1 MTFYSR
7 ALVVFLCFWS
17 LSASSAQ
24 EEPSAFAAQVRDL
37 VRQLGDKEF
46 SKREAAR
53 KALVNMG
60 IKAIPIIDQ
69 LPPPRD
75 LETNLRLRKVRYQII
90 GYVEDIE
97 KYLTDMPAKGNEPIR
112 TELTPELKGVIA
124 ASSPKSGDLLLTY
137 IQNPGH
143 RLHRQAINALVQS
156 WDHLTSKQIDA
167 YLRHALVL
175 ESRAR
180 PQFPQKVPAVVGM
193 TYYCRYGWG
202 GWPPDKSFHL
212 TTSTTHYLDGKLYGA
227 PFDYQGPIAA
237 TGWISTKDLST
248 GSHSYHFTLD
258 YEFTHQGTTT
268 RGQLRSRD
276 YSLEMLP
283 ATAPD
288 TLMAQPDPDL
298 DKLVR
303 KHLRFIDR
311 DPSAEELFL
320 GQDHVVDQWEP
331 QVTWKDGDKQF
342 AMRVPTWKVD
352 RPLPVDLCFET
363 EILDVKT
370 GKTYQAAT
378 LIHKK
383 DKIDY
388 GYLSPTP
395 PWVFAKGRTGFVE
408 VEVRLTPSR
417 ALALGDPAITRYYPG
432 SIVSGRLRVK
442 IVHVNP
448 VD

>member
-24 EEPSAFAAQVRDL
+24 EEPSALAAQVRDL
-37 VRQLGDKEF
+37 IRQLGDKEF
-46 SKREAAR
+46 PKRDAAR

-60 IKAIPIIDQ
+60 TKAIPIIDQ

-97 KYLTDMPAKGNEPIR
+97 KYLTAMPAKGNEPIR

-124 ASSPKSGDLLLTY
+124 ASSPKSGNLLLTY

-156 WDHLTSKQIDA
+156 WSHLTSKQIDA
-167 YLRHALVL
+167 YFRHALVL

-193 TYYCRYGWG
+193 TYYCRYGWS
-202 GWPPDKSFHL
+202 GWPPDKNFHL
-212 TTSTTHYLDGKLYGA
+212 KTRTLHYLDGKTYGA
-227 PFDYQGPIAA
+227 PFDHQGPIAT

-276 YSLEMLP
+276 FSLEMLP

-288 TLMAQPDPDL
+288 TLIAQSDPDL

-320 GQDHVVDQWEP
+320 GQDHVVDPWLP
-331 QVTWKDGDKQF
+331 QVSWKEGATQY
-342 AMRVPTWKVD
+342 ALRVPTWKVEQS
-352 RPLPVDLCFET
+352 LPVDLCFET
-363 EILDVKT
+363 EILDVRT
-370 GKTYQAAT
+370 GKIYPAET
-378 LIHKK
+378 LILRK
-383 DKIDY
+383 DKTAY
-388 GYLSPTP
+388 GYLCPND
-395 PWVFAKGRTGFVE
+395 VQAFAKGRTGFVE
-408 VEVRLTPSR
+408 VELRLTPSR
-417 ALALGDPAITRYYPG
+417 ALALGDPDITRYYFG
-432 SIVSGRLRVK
+432 TIRSGRLRMK
-442 IVHVNP
+442 ITSGF
-448 VD
+448 